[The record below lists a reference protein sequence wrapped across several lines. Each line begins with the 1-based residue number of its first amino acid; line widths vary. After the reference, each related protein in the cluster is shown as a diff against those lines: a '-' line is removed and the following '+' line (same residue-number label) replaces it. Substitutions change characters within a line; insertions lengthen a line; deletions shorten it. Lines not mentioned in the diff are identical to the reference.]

1 MDRLLVTLMFFL
13 AIGLGFLVK
22 SYLGWTGTILAVL
35 CLIIGFLFGLWSNK
49 RIGKNLYTEL
59 PQSI

>member
-1 MDRLLVTLMFFL
+1 MDRLLVTLMFFV

-22 SYLGWTGTILAVL
+22 SYLGWAGTIFAVL

-49 RIGKNLYTEL
+49 GIGKNLYTEL